1 MLLTPLMPTF
11 VASVAAAIAVATSP
25 APTLPSPAAPPMPE
39 RIAAAA
45 AECRAALLGMQ
56 EPFAEDTAKAEWPYE
71 GVYRVGG
78 KIPFGYRV
86 GGTSIVA
93 QSLLETAGFADDQER
108 RDAVARAC
116 TFVCAAIKEPLMSAD
131 PTVYQGGYDVR
142 GWGHCY
148 GLRFLLALERHKAIP
163 AGQETAV
170 AEAIAFYLA
179 ALQSTEIPQAGGWN
193 YARSPGLETPCR
205 SSPFMT
211 APCVMAL
218 FEAKA
223 GGHAVDAGVLE
234 RALKALERC
243 RTESGYVD
251 YGTQGPAKDRPDQ
264 IPGAIGR
271 MVATESVLYLAGRGS
286 QDRIRFAVN
295 AFLAHWPELEKRRRK
310 NGTHE
315 PPYMVAPYY
324 FFYGFH
330 HAAMAIELL
339 KESERPLYR
348 AKLADLLFSV
358 REQDGT
364 WNDRVFP
371 RSANY
376 GTAMT
381 MTALLMPWGPT
392 AIGATAPAP
401 ADAPAS
407 APAARPAS

>member
-1 MLLTPLMPTF
+1 MSPLGLFPT
-11 VASVAAAIAVATSP
+11 IAVLFALSS
-25 APTLPSPAAPPMPE
+25 AGAAPPKMPE
-39 RIAAAA
+39 RIENAA
-45 AECRAALLGMQ
+45 AECRKALVAMQ
-56 EPFAEDTAKAEWPYE
+56 ESFADNPNKSEWPYE

-93 QSLLETAGFADDQER
+93 QALVESGGYADDQER

-116 TFVCAAIKEPLMSAD
+116 EFVCAAIREPLMSPD
-131 PTVYQGGYDVR
+131 PAIYKGGYDVR

-148 GLRFLLALERHKAIP
+148 ALRFLLALERAKAVP

-170 AEAIAFYLA
+170 AEAIAFYLG
-179 ALQSTEIPQAGGWN
+179 ALQTTEIPQSGGWN
-193 YARSPGLETPCR
+193 YARSPGLETASR

-223 GGHAVDAGVLE
+223 GGHAIDEAVVE
-234 RALKALERC
+234 RALKALENA
-243 RTESGYVD
+243 RTESGYVE
-251 YGTQGPAKDRPDQ
+251 YSVTGAARDRPEQ

-271 MVATESVLYLAGRGS
+271 MVATESALFLAGRS
-286 QDRIRFAVN
+286 THDRLRFAVN
-295 AFLAHWPELEKRRRK
+295 AFIAHWPELEKRRRK
-310 NGTHE
+310 NGTHQ
-315 PPYMVAPYY
+315 PPYGVAPYY

-330 HAAMAIELL
+330 HAALAIELL
-339 KESERPLYR
+339 KEGERQLYR
-348 AKLADLLFSV
+348 EKLADLLFSI

-371 RSANY
+371 RSANF

-381 MTALLMPWGPT
+381 LTALLMPWGPEP
-392 AIGATAPAP
+392 IGLAKPVAAPKEP
-401 ADAPAS
+401 DAPAK
-407 APAARPAS
+407 PAT